1 MRKTISLLLCLCLF
15 MSLWGAASADA
26 ASDKA
31 FSDNPQA
38 IQAASESVVMLNCY
52 DESDKLYCTG
62 SAFAAFAP
70 GVFITNYHVIED
82 GIYSIKAQLETGM
95 EFRITDVVGYDKVND
110 IAILYTDVKTGIKEL
125 PVGDSSSMLK
135 GEKVTAIGSPLGL
148 VNTVSVGLFSGPIK
162 DGDIL
167 LLQFSAPIS
176 HGSSGGALFN
186 DKGEVVGVTSSSLTD
201 GQNLN
206 FAIPIN
212 TVEGLWKNSDLE
224 SRMTLEEFSLKQVKT
239 DGADS
244 DLYYCYDGAGLLS
257 EDEWVAVESKLRDI
271 SKEYGVGI
279 YIVTLDNYK
288 DLSKSG
294 NIDSFA
300 EQYYKLNIIDK
311 RDNSTGIILLL
322 SMEDRDYALKSYGAD
337 AHYAFTDYATYMMAL
352 QFLDDFRKDDWFAGF
367 LDYANMCEVLLE
379 YAENGTP
386 IDVDFTGDLE
396 LAA

>member
-1 MRKTISLLLCLCLF
+1 MRKTLSLFLCLCLF
-15 MSLWGAASADA
+15 MSLWGATSADA

-38 IQAASESVVMLNCY
+38 IQDASESVVMLNCY
-52 DESDKLYCTG
+52 DEADKLYCTG

-82 GIYSIKAQLETGM
+82 GIYSIKAQLESGM

-110 IAILYTDVKTGIKEL
+110 VAILYTDVKTGIKEL

-135 GEKVTAIGSPLGL
+135 GEKVTTIGSPLGL

-206 FAIPIN
+206 FAIPIE
-212 TVEGLWKNSDLE
+212 TVAELWKNSDLS

-244 DLYYCYDGAGLLS
+244 ARYYCYDGAGLLS
-257 EDEWVAVESKLRDI
+257 EDEWIAVESKLRDI

-294 NIDSFA
+294 NIDTFA
-300 EQYYKLNIIDK
+300 EQYYKFNIIDK
-311 RDNSTGIILLL
+311 RDDSTGMMLLM
-322 SMEDRDYALKSYGAD
+322 SMNEGDYTLKAYGAD
-337 AHYAFTDYATYMMAL
+337 AQYAFTDFGSYVVAES
-352 QFLDDFRKDDWFAGF
+352 FLDDFRKSDWFAGF

-379 YAENGTP
+379 YADNGTP
-386 IDVDFTGDLE
+386 IDVDFTGDLD